1 MKEIF
6 WSRQGAKHTVKL
18 KKLKVTTSEIMEEA
32 LK

>member
-6 WSRQGAKHTVKL
+6 WSRPGAKHIVKL
-18 KKLKVTTSEIMEEA
+18 KKSRVTTSEIMEEA